1 MEVKIIQTISK
12 ELMYT
17 QYFTIDKILF
27 INEQMKDILELSYY
41 VRNKQREENDQEEQ
55 RKYRYRRRNE
65 YNEEVRQK

>member
-1 MEVKIIQTISK
+1 MEVKIIQIISK

>member
-1 MEVKIIQTISK
+1 MEEKIIQTISK